1 MRLASIA
8 WRGLLARPLRTALA
22 VIGIALGVAVVTAT
36 IVTGAS
42 SEQALRGA
50 TVDLLGS
57 ADVRMRAF
65 EDAGFSPRALQA
77 VRALPDVRAVA
88 PVAERRLTVSTA
100 PGDNERV
107 FTLLVLGID
116 VDTDA
121 AIRRPNVVAGDPL
134 TATDTDG
141 VLAPQAWADR
151 YGLGVGD
158 ELLLAGRRQ
167 GMGAMTISGLIAD
180 SGLGALDG
188 GDVLVMSRASL
199 DAAFEIPAPIRYL
212 DVDLGED
219 PTDAAVDR
227 VAASLDEPFVIE
239 TADDTAARFAS
250 AQEAFVGVA
259 LLFSLVALV
268 VGAFMVANTLAM
280 TVGERTRELGLLRA
294 AGTTSRQVLGIVL
307 RQAIALGVA
316 GSALGIL
323 AGIALAAALI
333 GVLSS
338 TRAVLLVG
346 LPLPIGG
353 LTVAFVL
360 GLAVTLVGAAVPA
373 ARAARLSPLDA
384 LRPSR
389 RADRALGERLRPLI
403 IVEIAVVLIGVVLVL
418 FAGSDTPL
426 LPVVLSLALLLGGAV
441 AAAFVLEPLGRL
453 IGRPFEWF
461 FGAQGLLGRA
471 NLSRDRARTGLT
483 VGAMMIALAAVVAL
497 GTVAESARAGTERR
511 VASILPGGH
520 AIRTGVPLDVEAF
533 RPTFD
538 ATEGVEVASPVL
550 QLPVV
555 RVAGDDREEA
565 EIAGIDPN
573 VFQDAGALLI
583 SGANRADAFF
593 ALRNGG
599 AVLVPA
605 SLAARTGI
613 EPGDTIALGLPGGD
627 AHDLTVAGLVD
638 YSLPARTPDGALLV
652 SAADARD
659 LFGATTSS
667 LWIMVPEPGVA
678 SSAVAAAVRATAV
691 QLAAEPLTAPQLAS
705 ELSGTLDRLV
715 GLFDVLA
722 LIAVVIAA
730 LGIVNTL
737 GVGIGERVREIA
749 ILRSHGMTVGQV
761 QAMVVAEA
769 AIMGAIAGVM
779 ALIVGLLV
787 ALALVSGGISVDL
800 DAGIRLPWPLL
811 VAVLLLG
818 TGVAALAG
826 IYPARVAASL
836 PIVSNLKHFE

>member
-36 IVTGAS
+36 IITGAS

-50 TVDLLGS
+50 TVDLLGT
-57 ADVRMRAF
+57 ADVRLRAF
-65 EDAGFSPRALQA
+65 DDVGFSPRALQA
-77 VRALPDVRAVA
+77 VRALPDVRAAA
-88 PVAERRLTVSTA
+88 PVAERRLTVSTV

-116 VDTDA
+116 ADTDA
-121 AIRRPNVVAGDPL
+121 AIRSPNVVAGEPL
-134 TATDTDG
+134 SAAATDG
-141 VLAPQAWADR
+141 VLAPRAWAER
-151 YGLGVGD
+151 NGLGVGD

-167 GMGAMTISGLIAD
+167 GIGALTIVGLIAD
-180 SGLGALDG
+180 SGLGALEG
-188 GDVLVMSRASL
+188 GDVLVMSRAAL
-199 DAAFEIPAPIRYL
+199 DGAFEIPAPIRYI
-212 DVDLGED
+212 DVDLGEE

-227 VAASLDEPFVIE
+227 VTASLDEPFVVE

-250 AQEAFVGVA
+250 AQQAFVGVA

-268 VGAFMVANTLAM
+268 VGTFMVANTLAM

-307 RQAIALGVA
+307 RQAIALGLA
-316 GSALGIL
+316 GSIVGVV
-323 AGIALAAALI
+323 AGIALAAVLI

-353 LTVAFVL
+353 LIVAFLL
-360 GLAVTLVGAAVPA
+360 GLSVTLVGAAVPA

-384 LRPSR
+384 MRPSR
-389 RADRALGERLRPLI
+389 GADRALGERLRPLI
-403 IVEIAVVLIGVVLVL
+403 MAEIAVVALAVVLVL
-418 FAGSDTPL
+418 FAGTDTPL
-426 LPVVLSLALLLGGAV
+426 LPVVVSLALLLGGAV

-453 IGRPFEWF
+453 VGRPFEWF

-471 NLSRDRARTGLT
+471 NLGRDRARTGLT

-538 ATEGVEVASPVL
+538 ATDGVAAASPVL

-555 RVAGDDREEA
+555 RVDGETREEA

-573 VFQDAGALLI
+573 VFQDEGALLI
-583 SGANRADAFF
+583 SGADRADAFF

-599 AVLVPA
+599 AVLVPK
-605 SLAARTGI
+605 SLAARAGI
-613 EPGDTIALGLPGGD
+613 DPGDTVSLGLPGAD
-627 AHDLTVAGLVD
+627 AHDLTVAALVE
-638 YSLPARTPDGALLV
+638 YSLPARTADGALLV

-659 LFGATTSS
+659 LFGATASS
-667 LWIMVPEPGVA
+667 LWIMVPQPGLP
-678 SSAVAAAVRATAV
+678 SSAVAAGVRATAV
-691 QLAAEPLTAPQLAS
+691 QLGSEALTAPQLAA
-705 ELSGTLDRLV
+705 ELSSTLDRLV

-730 LGIVNTL
+730 LGIINTL

-769 AIMGAIAGVM
+769 AIMGAIAGVL
-779 ALIVGLLV
+779 ALGIGLLV
-787 ALALVSGGISVDL
+787 AVTLVGGGISPEL

-811 VAVLLLG
+811 IAVLLLG

-836 PIVSNLKHFE
+836 PIVGNLKHFE